1 MELLNLYQSLLRL
14 VEAPQNSKPL
24 LSVKDPLNGHLV
36 ETVLKVKYLQ
46 YKFYLKTIK
55 LTKFLKTIKFNG

>member
-1 MELLNLYQSLLRL
+1 